1 MDYMH
6 DMKEKLCD
14 ELEEIARKP
23 EMSAGDLEAI
33 HKLTDTIKNIDKI
46 EMLEDG
52 DGYSMDG
59 DWESRRSYTGRDG
72 YDGGTSNANRGMHY
86 VRGHYSRDRRDSM
99 GRYSRDGAKDKM
111 MHHLEEMMNS
121 AGTEKERDMVRRFM
135 SQVEN
140 V

>member
-1 MDYMH
+1 MEH
-6 DMKEKLCD
+6 LHELKEKMCRELD
-14 ELEEIARKP
+14 EISKKRD
-23 EMSAGDLEAI
+23 MSAGDLETA

-46 EMLEDG
+46 QMLEDG
-52 DGYSMDG
+52 TGYSMDG
-59 DWESRRSYTGRDG
+59 DWESRGSYTGRDG

-86 VRGHYSRDRRDSM
+86 VRGHYSRAR
-99 GRYSRDGAKDKM
+99 RDGAKDKM